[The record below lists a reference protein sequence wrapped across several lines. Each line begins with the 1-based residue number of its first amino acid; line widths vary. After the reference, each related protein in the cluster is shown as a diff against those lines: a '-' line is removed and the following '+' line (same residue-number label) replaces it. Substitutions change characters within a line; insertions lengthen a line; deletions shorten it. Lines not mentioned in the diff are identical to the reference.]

1 MNLNSRAT
9 EATLL
14 SCLELSSK
22 VPTTVSFLFFG
33 SHCSR
38 RNCQSILDICIYGK
52 MFYVLLKLQFCEDVG
67 YSLSANIIQKSHGV
81 TDDGMS
87 RFVLKSVVESEI
99 ITFQALN
106 YCVDFQDSFF
116 LFVEV

>member
-22 VPTTVSFLFFG
+22 VSFLSF
-33 SHCSR
+33 SEHCSR
-38 RNCQSILDICIYGK
+38 RNYGIV
-52 MFYVLLKLQFCEDVG
+52 FYVFFFFFQFCEDVG

-87 RFVLKSVVESEI
+87 RFLLKSVVESEI

-116 LFVEV
+116 LFVEVA